1 MDGACGEQQKRRH
14 KRRHKWQH
22 KWRHAGN
29 NKTATQMATQTA
41 TQMANGILLMRV
53 LRRTCASHEGSA
65 HESAGSTSSS
75 RAMAADSA
83 PLASFARPCSLLR
96 ACTAFQ
102 RKAVLLPPRGSPRQ
116 PEERR
121 LLKASR
127 THTSERNHTGGGTA
141 QERHHGKQRFCTHA
155 KSLSPIS
162 RRGTTAVSHAC
173 KITEELA
180 VAGAQLTSPRR
191 RAGR

>member
-1 MDGACGEQQKRRH
+1 MEHASGRGVDGACGEQQKRRH

-141 QERHHGKQRFCTHA
+141 PGEAPRKTKILYACKIFVANLQERHHGRFSCMQNH
-155 KSLSPIS
+155 
-162 RRGTTAVSHAC
+162 
-173 KITEELA
+173 
-180 VAGAQLTSPRR
+180 R
-191 RAGR
+191 RACCGRCAAH